1 MTKDRQMSGHGVKRK
16 EKQTDARKSES
27 TWLVKE
33 KQNDARN
40 ANLRKDRMMPRKISL
55 RGFVKERKNDAR
67 KNESTEV
74 SEGKKV

>member
-40 ANLRKDRMMPRKISL
+40 ANLRVL
-55 RGFVKERKNDAR
+55 VTERQNDAK
-67 KNESTEV
+67 KN
-74 SEGKKV
+74 

>member
-33 KQNDARN
+33 KQNDARK
-40 ANLRKDRMMPRKISL
+40 LVY
-55 RGFVKERKNDAR
+55 G
-67 KNESTEV
+67 V
-74 SEGKKV
+74 SEGKKE